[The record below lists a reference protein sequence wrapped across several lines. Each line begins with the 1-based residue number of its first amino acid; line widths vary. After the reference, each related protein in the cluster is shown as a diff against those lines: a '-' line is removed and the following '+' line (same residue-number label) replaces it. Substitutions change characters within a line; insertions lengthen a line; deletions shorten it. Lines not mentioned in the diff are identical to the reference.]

1 MGFSKLTYSL
11 WKKLN
16 EKIQVSLQVVYDM
29 KQVNRYNMLFGCKL
43 MHSEKVEVR
52 AKLDDEFNFS
62 SSFNIQF
69 NDKINFVISNK
80 VIMLIKYKD

>member
-1 MGFSKLTYSL
+1 
-11 WKKLN
+11 
-16 EKIQVSLQVVYDM
+16 M

-62 SSFNIQF
+62 SSFNI
-69 NDKINFVISNK
+69 
-80 VIMLIKYKD
+80 